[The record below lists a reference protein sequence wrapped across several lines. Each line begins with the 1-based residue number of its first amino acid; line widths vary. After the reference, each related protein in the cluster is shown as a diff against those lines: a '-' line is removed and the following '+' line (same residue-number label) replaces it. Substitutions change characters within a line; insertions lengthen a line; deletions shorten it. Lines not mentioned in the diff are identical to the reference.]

1 MEETNQTSPISPSD
15 RPTLFITMLNATE
28 EELYQLQKAFEN
40 TDITEKYRPIVSNK
54 VIQAMGEWE
63 LSQLA
68 REASIEL
75 NDEITVER
83 VRNTRMSIAHMERAI
98 NGLIDA
104 LSTANENI
112 AFITSHINNQH
123 NEYLHERV
131 SGGMEKAKTA
141 MHNIKEYTPKEG
153 MKW

>member
-1 MEETNQTSPISPSD
+1 MEEINQGSPISPSD

-28 EELYQLQKAFEN
+28 EELYQLQQAFQN

-54 VIQAMGEWE
+54 VVQAMGEWE
-63 LSQLA
+63 LHELA
-68 REASIEL
+68 RETNIEL
-75 NDEITVER
+75 NSEIEVER

-104 LSTANENI
+104 VSTANENI
-112 AFITSHINNQH
+112 SFITSHINQPNSG
-123 NEYLHERV
+123 YLHERV

>member
-15 RPTLFITMLNATE
+15 RPTLFITMLNATD

-83 VRNTRMSIAHMERAI
+83 VRNTRMSLAHMERAI

-104 LSTANENI
+104 VSATNENI
-112 AFITSHINNQH
+112 SSITSHINTHH
-123 NEYLHERV
+123 NEYLHERT

>member
-1 MEETNQTSPISPSD
+1 MEEINQTSPVSLSD

-40 TDITEKYRPIVSNK
+40 TDIQKNYRPIVSNK

-68 REASIEL
+68 REANVAL
-75 NDEITVER
+75 NDEIEVER
-83 VRNTRMSIAHMERAI
+83 VRNTRMSLAHMERAI

-104 LSTANENI
+104 VSMANENI
-112 AFITSHINNQH
+112 ATITSHINNQH